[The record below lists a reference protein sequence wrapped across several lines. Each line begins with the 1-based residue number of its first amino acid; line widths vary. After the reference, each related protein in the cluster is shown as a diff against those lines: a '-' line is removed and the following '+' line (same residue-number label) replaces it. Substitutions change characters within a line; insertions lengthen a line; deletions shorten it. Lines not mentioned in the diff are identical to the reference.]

1 MKKFILKY
9 HNDIYFN
16 LIFFIISTI
25 YLSYII
31 ISFDEIIGDKWA
43 YNNLFINYSS
53 GFVRRGLLG
62 EVFIILNEIIDVK
75 PLKFFTSIFLTAYLL
90 QIYFFYKLLLSY
102 KNFKVFI
109 TFIALS
115 PSLMLFY
122 IYELNVF
129 LSKDIFIVL
138 AILFHAFIVKKNRLN
153 EKNYVKFLYF
163 ILIPILILNSANH
176 ENQIFF
182 IPFHCLLTLSFFSSK
197 KNINYNFKFLK
208 PYIILIFPII
218 FLLISSGSFEK
229 LIVVNESISKY
240 GAKIPNQFAGNLN
253 LAIGGFV
260 KWHFFYHG
268 IKDFINLFFC
278 FSFSLFLFYLIFDYM
293 ICKNLLIIHKSLQNS
308 YLLMIFP
315 TLIIML
321 MVLDHG
327 RSLHL
332 LSVHLVA
339 FCLSLSLNTIR
350 IQREILNFKKNFF
363 AVRILFLFLFFYLFF
378 WYLPQ
383 GGGFTGIGNFV
394 SLYKGGLTNEL
405 SRLFLIFFNYID
417 THIINLPKINI

>member
-62 EVFIILNEIIDVK
+62 EVFITLNEIIDVK

-321 MVLDHG
+321 IVLDHG

-350 IQREILNFKKNFF
+350 IQREILNFKKNFL
-363 AVRILFLFLFFYLFF
+363 AVRILFIFLFFYLFF

-394 SLYKGGLTNEL
+394 SLYKGGLINEL

-417 THIINLPKINI
+417 TYIMNLPKINI